1 MIDLRTIYLFIFF
14 QTDVSRHA
22 PLLAII
28 KTDTINRWGDIV
40 FSSHVIESHLA
51 SANTGKLDFE
61 KQNTGE
67 NLTHFQ
73 ALLTG
78 GRVSSI
84 HDYFSRHSNPDNLFS
99 RVCASLNESPNLL
112 VRQVHSPFPYDS
124 SFFFF
129 HFHFFSPSIFSE
141 IERGEG
147 NRRDWVEFWERLFL
161 NF

>member
-1 MIDLRTIYLFIFF
+1 M
-14 QTDVSRHA
+14 SRHA

-99 RVCASLNESPNLL
+99 RVCASLNESPTSS
-112 VRQVHSPFPYDS
+112 SPPSSFPIS
-124 SFFFF
+124 IRFQFFFF

-141 IERGEG
+141 IDGGRGIDEIGLNSG
-147 NRRDWVEFWERLFL
+147 NDYF
-161 NF
+161 